1 MTKTYFENLQDI
13 VLSHLN
19 NAQKSVKVA
28 VAWVNFPLYETVFM
42 SLRNRG
48 IKVKVIVNDDV
59 RNRRYQ
65 ESIQRLETQGI
76 KIKFLRSAG
85 LMHHKFCIIDKR
97 RVLLG
102 SFNWT
107 LSADQRHYEDLTIT
121 DEAAAVNPCLEEFKA
136 LWTLSEQ
143 DLRGL
148 KSPIRCEGCGEP
160 IVNILLMEEDG
171 PYNTKVDVLRACAC
185 RQEIVDTDYYDISLF
200 QNYLGAL
207 DDFQDR
213 QWRAEARKDMLRL
226 RQIAEERD
234 YFLATYFSSFT
245 RTSRLGCPIIHA
257 VGVRAQRWITKEDE
271 EFYYKILW
279 KERNTASYIEDEYE
293 EL

>member
-107 LSADQRHYEDLTIT
+107 LSANQRHYEDLTIT

-143 DLRGL
+143 DLRVL
-148 KSPIRCEGCGEP
+148 
-160 IVNILLMEEDG
+160 NL
-171 PYNTKVDVLRACAC
+171 PY
-185 RQEIVDTDYYDISLF
+185 
-200 QNYLGAL
+200 
-207 DDFQDR
+207 
-213 QWRAEARKDMLRL
+213 
-226 RQIAEERD
+226 
-234 YFLATYFSSFT
+234 
-245 RTSRLGCPIIHA
+245 A
-257 VGVRAQRWITKEDE
+257 VKAAGNP
-271 EFYYKILW
+271 L
-279 KERNTASYIEDEYE
+279 
-293 EL
+293 